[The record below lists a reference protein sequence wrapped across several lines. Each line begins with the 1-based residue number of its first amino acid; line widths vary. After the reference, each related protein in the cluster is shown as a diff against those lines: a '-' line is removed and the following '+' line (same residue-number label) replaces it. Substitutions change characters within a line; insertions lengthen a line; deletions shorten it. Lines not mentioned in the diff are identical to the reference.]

1 MRGQASYGVRCNTW
15 LQQNCLQNKLKR
27 PVTLSILISVLYKLV
42 PPSAWDPFCQLEVD
56 QAELLCEERTL
67 SFQNSFVKVNLSH
80 FASPRSIWAAGNME
94 VGVVM
99 EQEAASLAR
108 MVSWVRCW
116 SASRQTRGA
125 GNLIR
130 FNIGLGSWSVSS
142 PTAQPSLSKGP
153 QIRSQPSHNHNLYE
167 TGDYHLFL

>member
-1 MRGQASYGVRCNTW
+1 MFVRRTPFLSGVPLQCHIMRGQASYGVRCNMW

-42 PPSAWDPFCQLEVD
+42 PPSAWDPFCRL
-56 QAELLCEERTL
+56 ELLCEERTW

-108 MVSWVRCW
+108 MVSWVRRW
-116 SASRQTRGA
+116 SASPKT
-125 GNLIR
+125 
-130 FNIGLGSWSVSS
+130 
-142 PTAQPSLSKGP
+142 
-153 QIRSQPSHNHNLYE
+153 
-167 TGDYHLFL
+167 D